1 MVTRET
7 TRADGSTATVTE
19 TVVRE
24 SERDGTPSIG
34 ERVGN
39 LAYTGAG
46 VIGITGVA
54 LLLIIL
60 GLILRRRNGE
70 EE

>member
-1 MVTRET
+1 MET
-7 TRADGSTATVTE
+7 WVPAKANADKPWG
-19 TVVRE
+19 
-24 SERDGTPSIG
+24 G